1 MRALPNAVV
10 EGKEVTGRTSATT
23 TSVVADPLLRQN
35 LRLLLLPAVFGLS
48 VTVLGIRLS
57 GAELYL
63 LALASVLP
71 ILLRYIKDPEPFI
84 ALFVIYLPLSKA
96 YVIPIAPGINGTN
109 LFELGLLLALVL
121 AKVREEKQP
130 SANRSFTKLMWWWA
144 ALSLFSFLTTL
155 ERVGLSEFVG
165 GYGTRLKGWLDQF
178 IVFFVVMALIRN
190 KPMARRIVIYLML
203 GSILVLLMGFQ
214 EWTEK
219 RFLGSIEKARL
230 LGPQIQ
236 SNDFGGYLVY
246 SSAPFVGLFVAN
258 WTKWRTWLMLPYF
271 LLMARILLA
280 TFSRGAYVGFGMVV
294 AAATYC
300 RSKVL
305 LVLAATIGLGV
316 VVIEPSFVPE
326 SMKARVEQTTVE
338 PEDEEG
344 NLDKS
349 SETRLIL
356 WKAAIVM
363 TLEKP
368 FIGHGFG
375 SFALLKSKY
384 TEQYVRESDNHNM
397 FLYICSQM
405 GLPALLVFLLLL
417 WKIYRHGRSLFRSA
431 IHPFDKVVG
440 LGAAGLVGGVVGVNM
455 FGSRMVDIVVS
466 GYFWLYLA
474 ALAVL
479 TMPEIQNETQTQ
491 SH

>member
-1 MRALPNAVV
+1 MRPLPNAVAERSEV
-10 EGKEVTGRTSATT
+10 EGRNSAAT
-23 TSVVADPLLRQN
+23 TSVVADPILWQN

-63 LALASVLP
+63 LALASVFP
-71 ILLRYIKDPEPFI
+71 ILLRYIRDPEPFI

-121 AKVREEKQP
+121 AKAREERQP
-130 SANRSFTKLMWWWA
+130 LVNRTFTKLMWWWA
-144 ALSLFSFLTTL
+144 ILSLFSFLTTL
-155 ERVGLSEFVG
+155 ERVGLSEFVA

-178 IVFFVVMALIRN
+178 IVFFVVAALIRD
-190 KPMARRIVIYLML
+190 KAMARRIVIYLML
-203 GSILVLLMGFQ
+203 GSLLVLLMGFQ

-230 LGPQIQ
+230 LGPHIQ

-258 WTKWRTWLMLPYF
+258 WTKWRTWWLLPYF
-271 LLMARILLA
+271 LLLARILLA
-280 TFSRGAYVGFGMVV
+280 TFSRGAYIGFGMVV

-300 RSKVL
+300 RSRIL

-316 VVIEPSFVPE
+316 IMVEPSFVPE
-326 SMKARVEQTTVE
+326 SMKARVEHTTVE

-405 GLPALLVFLLLL
+405 GLPALLVFLMLL
-417 WKIYRHGRSLFRSA
+417 WKTYRQGRSLFQNAVHS
-431 IHPFDKVVG
+431 FDKSIG

-479 TMPEIQNETQTQ
+479 TVPDVLKNER
-491 SH
+491 